1 MRRSR
6 KPQRRAQQRWAMA
19 ERCSALRPPRL
30 VVRTRV
36 RSGFPMA
43 IQCGCADGWRRFR
56 SAGTRSRFLP
66 PVTRHRRKGL
76 PLRVAANRSG
86 GFIPPFSGRRYA
98 ARWRGKL
105 AATLAVQRGCS
116 DRWRRFR
123 SAGTRSRFWQPVTR
137 HRCGGSPRRVAASK
151 SGDESPHSERQALHP
166 CPQAVIFR
174 SSAGEEGQAR
184 PPPLPASCPPESPGI
199 ERMKKR
205 PQPRQR
211 EVYWL
216 VTGKAKWRS

>member
-56 SAGTRSRFLP
+56 SAGTRSRF
-66 PVTRHRRKGL
+66 
-76 PLRVAANRSG
+76 
-86 GFIPPFSGRRYA
+86 F
-98 ARWRGKL
+98 
-105 AATLAVQRGCS
+105 
-116 DRWRRFR
+116 
-123 SAGTRSRFWQPVTR
+123 QPVTR
-137 HRCGGSPRRVAASK
+137 HRCKGLPRRVAASK